1 VKYKIINTIVV
12 LALASIFV
20 FAIGKTMQKE
30 HEFAKKCEAMGMIVI
45 DGFRTRPYCAKGA
58 RP

>member
-1 VKYKIINTIVV
+1 MKHKIINTLVV
-12 LALASIFV
+12 LGFVSIFV

-30 HEFAKKCEAMGMIVI
+30 HEFAKKCESMGMIVVE
-45 DGFRTRPYCAKGA
+45 GFRTRPYCAKGA